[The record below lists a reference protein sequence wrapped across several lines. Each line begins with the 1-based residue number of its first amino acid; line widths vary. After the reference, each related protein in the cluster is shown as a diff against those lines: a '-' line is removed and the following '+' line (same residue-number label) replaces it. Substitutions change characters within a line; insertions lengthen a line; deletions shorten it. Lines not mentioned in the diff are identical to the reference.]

1 MARSWPTIL
10 VVLLALLLVAATPA
24 LAAAAEEHGEKEK
37 ADIFLPPRFD
47 LTIWTIVVF
56 GCLLLVLKRFAWK
69 PMLNGLQGREA
80 RIHGILQEA
89 QTARDDA
96 QQLRGQL
103 QAEMDKVNEKIR
115 EMMDEARRD
124 GQQNKDNLIAEAK
137 AEIQA
142 ERDRARRELQTEAAQ
157 AKQDLWNQ
165 TAQLATLVSAKA
177 ISRHLTPEDH
187 RGLVDEAV
195 ADLRG
200 AQRTTA

>member
-1 MARSWPTIL
+1 MTRSWPTVL
-10 VVLLALLLVAATPA
+10 VVLLALVLVAATPT
-24 LAAAAEEHGEKEK
+24 LAAAAEEHGEKK
-37 ADIFLPPRFD
+37 DIFLPPRLD

-96 QQLRGQL
+96 QQLRGHL
-103 QAEMDKVNEKIR
+103 QAEMDKVNVKIR
-115 EMMDEARRD
+115 EMMDEARRE
-124 GQQNKDNLIAEAK
+124 GQQNKDKLIAEAK

-177 ISRHLTPEDH
+177 IARHLTPDDH

-195 ADLRG
+195 AELRG